1 MIKGL
6 LSMRSAGAGLS
17 VLRSRPTAGDG
28 ATPPFTTVHRLS
40 SPFHH
45 LSPPFHHL
53 STALHSLSPPF
64 TSFHR
69 LSPWCRCRHRSGG
82 LCTQIGR
89 CRSGTATASSRV
101 GETPGITFG
110 TASPCVFTAFRSIF
124 TDIPPPFPDL
134 PLPWHYRVTAFH
146 GPFTALSLPFRC
158 IVVAFSVPNSG
169 VLNSLEGRGR
179 GGERG
184 DGRLR
189 RRGADGADG
198 ASSAYLCPL
207 HFHDLPLPLSLP
219 FLLPFHCLPTTSHC
233 LFMTLPLP
241 IHCHSTASHCLPLPF
256 HCLSS
261 SSH

>member
-1 MIKGL
+1 MAKTLPHPCNHPCNHQARTPPFALCIHCLKVAVRALYMIKGL

-134 PLPWHYRVTAFH
+134 PL
-146 GPFTALSLPFRC
+146 
-158 IVVAFSVPNSG
+158 
-169 VLNSLEGRGR
+169 
-179 GGERG
+179 
-184 DGRLR
+184 
-189 RRGADGADG
+189 
-198 ASSAYLCPL
+198 
-207 HFHDLPLPLSLP
+207 
-219 FLLPFHCLPTTSHC
+219 
-233 LFMTLPLP
+233 
-241 IHCHSTASHCLPLPF
+241 
-256 HCLSS
+256 
-261 SSH
+261 